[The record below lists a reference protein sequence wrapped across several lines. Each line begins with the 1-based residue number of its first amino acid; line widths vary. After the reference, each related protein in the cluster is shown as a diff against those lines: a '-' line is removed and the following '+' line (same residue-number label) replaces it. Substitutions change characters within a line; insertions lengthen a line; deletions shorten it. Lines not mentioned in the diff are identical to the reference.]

1 MTTNITNSTRVG
13 VLMGGLS
20 PEHDISIKSGKSV
33 LQALLSRGYNATAIV
48 VDRELPFAL
57 REQQIEVAWLALHGE
72 YGEDGCVQGLLE
84 VMGIPYT
91 GSGVLGC
98 AVSMDKMA
106 TKRALQN
113 TEVRLIPDQ
122 QWAPGSPRPEFQSAV
137 VVKDPV
143 GGSSI
148 GIWVC
153 DTAKEFDVALTEFS
167 QHCPHRIALIEQCIK
182 GEEITVP
189 VLDGRALPAISIRPH
204 NEFFDLEAKY
214 TSGKTDYLVPSPL
227 PENVL
232 LSAQNQAVVAYQ
244 NLSMRGIARADFIVD
259 ETETAYFLEINAIPG
274 MTSTSLAPMAAKHKG
289 QSFEQLVEHILLSA
303 KCRS

>member
-1 MTTNITNSTRVG
+1 MAISITNSTRVG

-33 LQALLSRGYNATAIV
+33 LNALLSRGYNAVAII
-48 VDRELPFAL
+48 VDRELPFVL

-98 AVSMDKMA
+98 AVSMDKLA
-106 TKRALQN
+106 TKQALQN
-113 TEVRLIPDQ
+113 TDVLLIPDQ
-122 QWAPGSPRPEFQSAV
+122 RWTPDTPRPLFQSAV

-153 DTAKEFDVALTEFS
+153 DSAEEFELALTEFS
-167 QHCPHRIALIEQCIK
+167 QHCPERTALIEKCIK

-189 VLDGRALPAISIRPH
+189 VLDGVALPTISIRPR

-214 TSGKTDYLVPSPL
+214 TSGMTEYIVPSPL
-227 PENVL
+227 AEKVL
-232 LSAQNQAVVAYQ
+232 LSAQHQAVVAYQ
-244 NLSMRGIARADFIVD
+244 HLSMRGIARADFIVD
-259 ETETAYFLEINAIPG
+259 ENGRAYFLEINAIPG
-274 MTSTSLAPMAAKHKG
+274 MTATSLAPMAAKHKG

-303 KCRS
+303 QCRG

>member
-1 MTTNITNSTRVG
+1 MATSITKTTRVG

-33 LQALLSRGYNATAIV
+33 LKALLSRGYNATAIV
-48 VDRELPFAL
+48 VDRELPFTL

-91 GSGVLGC
+91 GSGVLGS
-98 AVSMDKMA
+98 AVSMDKLA
-106 TKRALQN
+106 TKQALQN
-113 TEVRLIPDQ
+113 TEVQLIPDQ
-122 QWAPGSPRPEFQSAV
+122 RWTPGSPRPDFQSAV

-153 DTAKEFDVALTEFS
+153 DTTEEFELALTEFS
-167 QHCPHRIALIEQCIK
+167 QHCAGRDALIEKCIK

-189 VLDGRALPAISIRPH
+189 VLDGVALPTISIRPR

-214 TSGKTDYLVPSPL
+214 TSGMTEYLVPSPL
-227 PENVL
+227 PTEVRMN
-232 LSAQNQAVVAYQ
+232 AQSQAVVAYQ
-244 NLSMRGIARADFIVD
+244 QLSMRGIARADFIVD
-259 ETETAYFLEINAIPG
+259 ENGTAHFLEINAIPG
-274 MTSTSLAPMAAKHKG
+274 MTATSLAPMAAKHNG
-289 QSFEQLVEHILLSA
+289 MSFEELVEHILLSA
-303 KCRS
+303 QCRG